1 MSTES
6 ELRDWRSG
14 QTNAERMCA
23 AILAIEGYTDIDP
36 QAPLGGPDD
45 KKDILARRAGHRF
58 VVAVFFPHTHQN
70 FASIKR
76 KFAEDRRG
84 VARHRSDGFVF
95 MVNQP
100 LTLGERQQLEDLGGP
115 LDELY
120 HLERLRHALDSP
132 SGYGLRLEYLRRS
145 MTVEE
150 QIAFFSTLN
159 PDLTERFLA
168 KDRQRGT
175 ASGATP
181 AGDAVHLA
189 ALGAAGQP
197 QSTSDYGEVLGD
209 IAAPMSRLS
218 ISTLLLLHRAVTVGS
233 PIPSSLRGRLRTVKV
248 WISDGSSK
256 PLYTPP
262 AADQVPEQLTEAVRW
277 WRSTY
282 PTLVGAL
289 EEDVL
294 HGLAKLCHEVL
305 MIHPF
310 LDGNK
315 RLAVAIVDLAAI
327 ELLGRGVGAELWI
340 ESAAYLRTFETP
352 RGGNLNELA
361 KLIRAALV

>member
-159 PDLTERFLA
+159 PDLTERSSRKTVSGELLPA
-168 KDRQRGT
+168 PRLQATRYIWRPSVLPVSHNLLLTT
-175 ASGATP
+175 ARSWEISPPPCPVSA
-181 AGDAVHLA
+181 
-189 ALGAAGQP
+189 
-197 QSTSDYGEVLGD
+197 
-209 IAAPMSRLS
+209 SRLCCC
-218 ISTLLLLHRAVTVGS
+218 STAQS
-233 PIPSSLRGRLRTVKV
+233 P
-248 WISDGSSK
+248 
-256 PLYTPP
+256 
-262 AADQVPEQLTEAVRW
+262 
-277 WRSTY
+277 
-282 PTLVGAL
+282 
-289 EEDVL
+289 
-294 HGLAKLCHEVL
+294 
-305 MIHPF
+305 
-310 LDGNK
+310 
-315 RLAVAIVDLAAI
+315 
-327 ELLGRGVGAELWI
+327 
-340 ESAAYLRTFETP
+340 
-352 RGGNLNELA
+352 
-361 KLIRAALV
+361 